1 MSKSANASRAKAK
14 SKSKA
19 EKAVESRRRELRYS
33 VGVRSREIIGVLLMA
48 LALLSLLALSNLT
61 RGSLSDW
68 WSNLLYRLFGWG
80 AFAFA
85 LMLGA
90 IGVLIIARTQ
100 NIVLVTP
107 WRSIIAIEIA
117 FFAFLPVLT
126 AFAAFED
133 QDVWRMTTQGYG
145 GGIVGWGLLTVVAP
159 IFSRYVAGFLYL
171 VILIVALTI
180 GLRLPWLTWYA
191 RLKIWLVR
199 RRPIETGAA
208 PTGVEAAPS
217 SAASPIEE
225 EIVPPQ
231 AVVVKAKSLDQQ
243 QVQAT
248 QLPLKI
254 VKTEEV
260 PQPPKIKR
268 ERVLPTLDLLEG
280 HTSESIAQEEIEH
293 KKEVIESTLRQ
304 FGLEARVV
312 RVSQGP
318 AVTQYGV
325 EPGFIERMGVD
336 GEMRRHKVRVAQI
349 SSLQN
354 DLALALAAPSLRIE
368 APVPGQTFVGIEVP
382 NDTIEMVGLRGVLES
397 EAFGKLKTKAPLAF
411 ALGRDVSGAAVAADL
426 ASMPH
431 ILIAGTTGSG
441 KSVCINAIIMSLI
454 MDNTPDDLRI
464 VLIDPK
470 MVELLRYNGLPHLYG
485 KVENGIERIVG
496 VLRWVTREM
505 DSRYKKFSDL
515 GVRHVNEY
523 NERMLATGED
533 KLPHMAVFIDEL
545 SDLMMS
551 APVEVEKTICRIAQM
566 ARATGIHLVI
576 ATQRPSTDVVT
587 GLIKANFPARVAFAV
602 ASGVDSRVILDGVG
616 AETLLGRGDMLFLSP
631 TANGPVRVQGCYVGE
646 REIDRVAEFWRAQY
660 ADEER
665 VPAPWESS
673 KAQQLT
679 EIAQA
684 GAATAA
690 LEDDDEVLL
699 AKAIEL
705 VKKHRQA
712 SASWLQRKMRL
723 GYPKAAYLIDRMEQM
738 GIVGPVQEAGRARD
752 VLIGPGDDVD
762 EWM

>member
-1 MSKSANASRAKAK
+1 MSKSTSRAKADAK
-14 SKSKA
+14 SRA
-19 EKAVESRRRELRYS
+19 EKAPEPRRRELRYR
-33 VGVRSREIIGVLLMA
+33 VGVRGREIAGVLLIA

-68 WSNLLYRLFGWG
+68 WSSGLYWLFGWG
-80 AFAFA
+80 AFALA
-85 LMLGA
+85 IMVGA

-126 AFAAFED
+126 AFGAFED
-133 QDVWRMTTQGYG
+133 RDMWRMITQGYG
-145 GGIVGWGLLTVVAP
+145 GGVVGWGLLTIVGP
-159 IFSRYVAGFLYL
+159 IFSRYAAGFLYL
-171 VILIVALTI
+171 AITIVALTI
-180 GLRLPWLTWYA
+180 GLRLPWLTWYG

-199 RRPIETGAA
+199 RRPIETAAVPADAAAA
-208 PTGVEAAPS
+208 PAAPVQ
-217 SAASPIEE
+217 PIEE

-231 AVVVKAKSLDQQ
+231 AVVIKARSLDQPP
-243 QVQAT
+243 VQAT
-248 QLPLKI
+248 QLPLKL
-254 VKTEEV
+254 VKTEAV
-260 PQPPKIKR
+260 AASSKIKR
-268 ERVLPTLDLLEG
+268 ERVLPSPDLLEG

-293 KKEVIESTLRQ
+293 KKEVIENTLRQ
-304 FGLEARVV
+304 FGLEAKVV

-325 EPGFIERMGVD
+325 EPGYIERPGVD
-336 GEMRRHKVRVAQI
+336 GEVRRQKVRVAQI

-368 APVPGQTFVGIEVP
+368 APVPGQSFVGIEVP
-382 NDTIEMVGLRGVLES
+382 NDAIELVGLRGVLES
-397 EAFGKLKTKAPLAF
+397 EAFGKLKAKAPLAF
-411 ALGRDVSGAAVAADL
+411 ALGRDVSGLAIAADL

-441 KSVCINAIIMSLI
+441 KSVCINAVIMSLI
-454 MDNTPDDLRI
+454 MDNTPDELRI
-464 VLIDPK
+464 VMIDPK

-485 KVENGIERIVG
+485 KVETEIERIVG

-505 DSRYKKFSDL
+505 DSRYKKFSEL
-515 GVRHVNEY
+515 GVRHVTEY
-523 NERMLATGED
+523 NERMLAQGAD
-533 KLPHMAVFIDEL
+533 KLPYMAVFIDEL

-587 GLIKANFPARVAFAV
+587 GLIKANFPARIAFAV

-631 TANGPVRVQGCYVGE
+631 TANGPVRVQGCYAGE
-646 REIDRVAEFWRAQY
+646 REIDRVADFWRTQY

-665 VPAPWESS
+665 APAPWESS
-673 KAQQLT
+673 RAQQLE

-705 VKKHRQA
+705 VKQHRQA

-752 VLIGPGDDVD
+752 VLIGPNDEVD
-762 EWM
+762 GWM